1 MLQQQNNPIRQYV
14 ATFFFVVATVILSL
28 LSLLAALDRSGK
40 SYFVLA
46 RLWSQSFCFLFGVK
60 IKVVGTNNIKKDEH
74 YVFVVNHS
82 SYTDIPICLV
92 AIAKDIRLILRHTL
106 TQIPIWGWALYLS
119 PMIIINR
126 SSASKSKKTLDN
138 AIKTIKNGASILLF
152 PEGTR
157 TKDGTLQSFKRGAF
171 HLAYAG
177 GASVVPIAIKGTFEL
192 MSRNDKLPKTN
203 HTVVVTIGSP
213 LKASK
218 TITIDRENEL
228 DLMQRTEEAI
238 SNLLKTA

>member
-1 MLQQQNNPIRQYV
+1 MIG
-14 ATFFFVVATVILSL
+14 AS
-28 LSLLAALDRSGK
+28 
-40 SYFVLA
+40 
-46 RLWSQSFCFLFGVK
+46 
-60 IKVVGTNNIKKDEH
+60 NIKKDEH

-92 AIAKDIRLILRHTL
+92 AIAKNIRLILRHTL

-157 TKDGTLQSFKRGAF
+157 TKNGALQSFKRGAF
-171 HLAYAG
+171 HLAYVS
-177 GASVVPIAIKGTFEL
+177 GASVVPIALKGTFEL
-192 MSRNDKLPKTN
+192 MSRNDKLPHTN
-203 HTVVVTIGSP
+203 CTVVVTIGTP
-213 LKASK
+213 LEASK
-218 TITIDRENEL
+218 TITTDREKEL
-228 DLMQRTEEAI
+228 DLMQRTEDAI
-238 SNLLKTA
+238 SNLLKTV

>member
-1 MLQQQNNPIRQYV
+1 MIG
-14 ATFFFVVATVILSL
+14 A
-28 LSLLAALDRSGK
+28 K
-40 SYFVLA
+40 
-46 RLWSQSFCFLFGVK
+46 
-60 IKVVGTNNIKKDEH
+60 NIKKDEH

-82 SYTDIPICLV
+82 SYSDIPICFV
-92 AIAKDIRLILRHTL
+92 AIPKNIRLILRHTL
-106 TQIPIWGWALYLS
+106 TQIPIWGWALNFS

-157 TKDGTLQSFKRGAF
+157 TKDGALQPFKRGAF
-171 HLAYAG
+171 HLAYAS

-192 MSRNDKLPKTN
+192 MSRSDKLPKTN
-203 HTVVVTIGSP
+203 CSVVVTIGTP
-213 LKASK
+213 LQASK
-218 TITIDRENEL
+218 SITGDRENEL

-238 SNLLKTA
+238 SSLLETA